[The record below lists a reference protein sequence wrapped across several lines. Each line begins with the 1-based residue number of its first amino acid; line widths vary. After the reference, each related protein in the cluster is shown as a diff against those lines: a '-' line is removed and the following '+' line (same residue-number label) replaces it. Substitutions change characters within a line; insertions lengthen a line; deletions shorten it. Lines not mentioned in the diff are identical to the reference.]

1 MPCSAPSSGA
11 ANDGSTECH
20 EHGRV
25 RAEKDSPTVID
36 FSRNY
41 FDLFGLPRRFRFDP
55 AALDVAYRALQ
66 REVHPDRF
74 AAAPDAERRLALQ
87 SSARV
92 NEAYRA
98 LKDPVARAHY
108 LLSLDGVAAQD
119 EGEGTLPL
127 EFLERQLERREAV
140 SDALAARDA
149 NALAALRADVDAEAA
164 REEQRLGILLERDGD
179 ADRKTARAVL
189 RELTFLAKLAADI
202 EAMQAGLDD

>member
-1 MPCSAPSSGA
+1 M
-11 ANDGSTECH
+11 
-20 EHGRV
+20 
-25 RAEKDSPTVID
+25 ID

-74 AAAPDAERRLALQ
+74 AAARDAERRLALQ

-108 LLSLDGVAAQD
+108 LLSLEGVATQD
-119 EGEGTLPL
+119 EADAALPF

-140 SDALAARDA
+140 SDALAKRDA

-164 REEQRLGILLERDGD
+164 REEQRVADLLDSGD
-179 ADRKTARAVL
+179 DTDRQAARAVL

-202 EAMQAGLDD
+202 DAMQAELDD